1 MKREEFYHRLSDV
14 PPVPDSL
21 YSRIEK
27 KIRRNRTVT
36 SLMLALAASL
46 IITVGITS
54 YTIYQTNEQIS
65 SSSRVSSEEI
75 IDELQTL
82 NEFVNGNSLDDEM
95 EMYTLVN
102 ANYF

>member
-1 MKREEFYHRLSDV
+1 
-14 PPVPDSL
+14 
-21 YSRIEK
+21 
-27 KIRRNRTVT
+27 
-36 SLMLALAASL
+36 MLALAASL